1 MRGYRS
7 WFRQDDV
14 YEALPPAEKEE
25 QDTSSEPPHRPWIGA
40 GAAIRERLSRGRLI
54 GLLTL
59 AASLLLTGGLLIGL
73 IAAPAPHLPFPDIHA
88 AAVQAEF
95 RHAHPWNASTPSP
108 CGSTIASAKAA
119 GCRWSPMIWAWFP
132 PACYDW
138 ELEERFLAE
147 QDWRWYA
154 TRDLAADSELPRD
167 AILRGDIPEVFVTAQ
182 YHKMHCAYAFRKL
195 FRAVLG
201 VTLGDNYLL
210 TTGHM
215 HHCDGNMI
223 TDGWGTTAGV
233 AKWLD
238 CVVL

>member
-1 MRGYRS
+1 MHWFRS
-7 WFRQDDV
+7 WFQRDEI
-14 YEALPPAEKEE
+14 YEALPPAEKDE
-25 QDTSSEPPHRPWIGA
+25 DGNSPPGSTTPWTRRVSVIRDRVSPA
-40 GAAIRERLSRGRLI
+40 LFGAAIFGI
-54 GLLTL
+54 GLLFS
-59 AASLLLTGGLLIGL
+59 AGLLIGL
-73 IAAPAPHLPFPDIHA
+73 LAGQPPRLPYPDVHA
-88 AAVQAEF
+88 ALVQEEF
-95 RHAHPWNASTPSP
+95 RIAKPWNASNPSP
-108 CGSTIASAKAA
+108 CGHTIESAKAA

-138 ELEERFLAE
+138 ELEEKFLAE
-147 QDWRWYA
+147 QDWEWFA
-154 TRDLAADSELPRD
+154 TRDLAPESRLPRE
-167 AILRGDIPEVFVTAQ
+167 AILRGDEPEVFVTAR

-195 FRAVLG
+195 FRSVLG

-210 TTGHM
+210 TSGHM